1 MHKVE
6 RIIEQA
12 RRLPARDRQK
22 LIAALTGSRS
32 NGKRASKATKR
43 RAASMTDRL
52 AALDGFLALAG
63 TAHSDYTDV
72 SSDKYKHL
80 AAIYADKHE
89 GS

>member
-1 MHKVE
+1 MDKVQ
-6 RIIEQA
+6 RIIEEA

-22 LIAALTGSRS
+22 LIAALTKSRS
-32 NGKRASKATKR
+32 NGKRASKVTKR
-43 RAASMTDRL
+43 RAAGAIDRL

-80 AAIYADKHE
+80 AEIYADNHE
-89 GS
+89 RS